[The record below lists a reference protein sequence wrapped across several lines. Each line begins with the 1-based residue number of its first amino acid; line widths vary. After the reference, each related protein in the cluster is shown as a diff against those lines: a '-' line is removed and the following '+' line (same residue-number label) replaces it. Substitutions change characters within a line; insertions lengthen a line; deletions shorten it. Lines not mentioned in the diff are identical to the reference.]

1 MIFPVVI
8 IVAYML
14 VCLLVGYL
22 VFRSNTKKSDSG
34 EYFIG
39 GRTSGSFVGPMSYIA
54 TVFSA
59 LVFLGAVGIY
69 SSLGIS
75 FNVFLLSEMLLIAIF
90 VPTVGYLF
98 WRLAH
103 KYKYVTPADLLAHR
117 YGDGR
122 VIRIIV
128 ALNTVGFMMFFM
140 ATQIVGISYIMETIT
155 GGLLSYKWA
164 VILISIVLAVYIV
177 LGGFRAIEYTDTLQ
191 VIILSFC
198 VVATFLFL
206 SNKIEWSSVFLQT
219 QQVRPAIFKAPG
231 PVPIYS
237 MKLWIT
243 QLLAIGLGFA
253 LMPQLWVRIYAVKN
267 EKGLRN
273 IVTYFIGF
281 TFLIFLISF
290 FLAVASI
297 PIIGELFKEG
307 EKIVPAKIVMK
318 LMFSNMPPWLAAT
331 LLTGAV
337 AATMSTVDS
346 AVLAISSILT
356 VDLYR
361 KPFNPGMGP
370 EREATVGRI
379 VSVIIIAIMAFLAFY
394 PPTLL
399 FNSLIDVAYPG
410 LLALAPAAILGMFLK
425 RANETAAISSIVI
438 GSAFAVYL
446 LLFNRNPLGLYSGF
460 WSLLVSLV
468 VFVGVSYLTSA
479 KEETFIPD
487 TVQSVGTGSNE

>member
-14 VCLLVGYL
+14 ICLLVGYL
-22 VFRSNTKKSDSG
+22 VFKSKGTKVESG
-34 EYFIG
+34 DFFIG

-54 TVFSA
+54 TIFSA

-75 FNVFLLSEMLLIAIF
+75 FNVFLLSEMLLVAIF
-90 VPTVGYLF
+90 VPTVGYIF

-103 KYKYVTPADLLAHR
+103 KYEYITPADLLTHR
-117 YGDGR
+117 YGNGKT
-122 VIRIIV
+122 IRIIV

-140 ATQIVGISYIMETIT
+140 ATQIVGISYIIETIT

-164 VILISIVLAVYIV
+164 VILISIVLAIYIV
-177 LGGFRAIEYTDTLQ
+177 LGGFRAIEYTDTIQ
-191 VIILSFC
+191 VIILSIC

-206 SNKIEWSSVFLQT
+206 SGKIEWSNVFILT
-219 QQVRPAIFKAPG
+219 QQARPAMFKAPG
-231 PVPIYS
+231 PIPIYS
-237 MKLWIT
+237 MKLWVT

-253 LMPQLWVRIYAVKN
+253 LMPQLWVRIYAVKT
-267 EKGLRN
+267 EKGLQN

-281 TFLIFLISF
+281 TVLIFAISF
-290 FLAVASI
+290 FLAVASV
-297 PIIGELFKEG
+297 PIIGELFKDG

-361 KPFNPGMGP
+361 KPFNPEMNPGK
-370 EREATVGRI
+370 EATLGRI
-379 VSVIIIAIMAFLAFY
+379 VSVAIIGIMALMAFY

-410 LLALAPAAILGMFLK
+410 LLALAPAAILGMYWK
-425 RANETAAISSIVI
+425 KANSMAAISSILI
-438 GSAFAVYL
+438 GSALAVYL
-446 LLFNRNPLGLYSGF
+446 LLFIRNPMGFYSGF
-460 WSLLVSLV
+460 WTLLVSLV
-468 VFVGVSYLTSA
+468 VFIGVSFVTSSE
-479 KEETFIPD
+479 KDPFLPD
-487 TVQSVGTGSNE
+487 TVQSMSVSKN